1 MSYDVN
7 WGNLKDY
14 LKDAGTEGG
23 FVEFLTKEDGTA
35 AGAAVVDFK
44 TDQEVEKVLTLDG
57 NDFKGRKLFVN
68 RDVDCFHL
76 RRWCEKHG
84 FDFFMDE
91 RGNKVNIKRKGSS
104 YQVPQNH
111 GSAPP
116 PAFGSQQI
124 PQTIDNKPLI
134 TEIPDLLKV
143 FVFVS
148 NLSFETREGFIMKHF
163 SRVAFV
169 KSCEIFK
176 ETEGD
181 NAGKSKGMALLE
193 FDRARDARRAVI
205 MLHDTELD
213 GRRIRVRDSNDR
225 RKLPEGLSELG
236 RPAPE
241 TACIDMCRAKNVDPY
256 AECTLFMAN
265 APFEMTPDEMKEIF
279 RLVGDCFHADLFKKN
294 GRNAGV
300 GVAKFKHAYDAQQA
314 INVLNDAS
322 FKGRKLAV
330 RYDNEPRP
338 GSSTHAPAPVYG
350 QNVYRNDPA
359 PNFVGAPRSSQPS
372 GDTNAQVQQLAN
384 LLGIDGATLD
394 AIRIMKSGG
403 AAPEPK
409 RETYNSN
416 DTYRARE
423 RSPHRESHRNDR
435 DGYGFNN
442 RDNGYQNRDNGYQNR
457 DNGYQNRDNSY
468 QNRNNGYQ
476 NRENNYSN
484 NRDNNYRNDYNS
496 RQQDAPQQQQ
506 QQPQAQ
512 VKTESKNWSPIT
524 NDTIYIRNLPGS
536 MNENQLRFMFNQ
548 CGQISFMDFPVKS
561 DGTPVGYSY
570 IRYDGPDCKRATEQA
585 VDKYNMYFCDGSKLE
600 VGLY

>member
-1 MSYDVN
+1 
-7 WGNLKDY
+7 
-14 LKDAGTEGG
+14 
-23 FVEFLTKEDGTA
+23 
-35 AGAAVVDFK
+35 
-44 TDQEVEKVLTLDG
+44 
-57 NDFKGRKLFVN
+57 
-68 RDVDCFHL
+68 
-76 RRWCEKHG
+76 
-84 FDFFMDE
+84 
-91 RGNKVNIKRKGSS
+91 
-104 YQVPQNH
+104 
-111 GSAPP
+111 
-116 PAFGSQQI
+116 
-124 PQTIDNKPLI
+124 
-134 TEIPDLLKV
+134 
-143 FVFVS
+143 
-148 NLSFETREGFIMKHF
+148 MKHF

-176 ETEGD
+176 ETEGE

-330 RYDNEPRP
+330 RYDNEPR
-338 GSSTHAPAPVYG
+338 HASDSRAPPPVYG
-350 QNVYRNDPA
+350 QNYRNEPA
-359 PNFVGAPRSSQPS
+359 PSFGAAPRNSQPS
-372 GDTNAQVQQLAN
+372 VSKNQVKIKNFHPTNIFQGDTNAQVQQLAS

-403 AAPEPK
+403 SAAAPEPK

-423 RSPHRESHRNDR
+423 RSPHRETRRDDR
-435 DGYGFNN
+435 DGYGFS
-442 RDNGYQNRDNGYQNR
+442 NR

-468 QNRNNGYQ
+468 QNRNSGYQNRDNGYQ
-476 NRENNYSN
+476 NRDNGYRENNYSN

-496 RQQDAPQQQQ
+496 RQQDAPQQQ
-506 QQPQAQ
+506 PQAQ
-512 VKTESKNWSPIT
+512 VKTENKNWNPIT

-536 MNENQLRFMFNQ
+536 MNENQLRYMFNQ

-561 DGTPVGYSY
+561 DGAPVGYSY

-585 VDKYNMYFCDGSKLE
+585 VDKYNMFFCDGSKLE